1 MKTITQALSDHLDQE
16 VTTLCS
22 CWRIV
27 RRDGQEFYFTDHD
40 QDVVFE
46 GNTYEAESSYDRTA
60 VQSTSDFGVSNLD
73 VSGILDSEKIRDEE
87 LRAGLFNRADVYVFI
102 VNWQAPD
109 SGALKVRRGW
119 FGEVTLLDNGTFMTE
134 IRGLAQALTHNW
146 IEVYSAECR
155 ADFCDSRCKLNIA
168 DYTHRGS
175 VTSTSDGRSQFVAS
189 DIPDAPTTSTSV
201 GAHRYW
207 SFKPTGI
214 PNGVWFELAQLRFRD
229 QSGNLIQGGTAFD
242 NIPRG
247 LDSDSPN
254 RLRDGKYHTTWGFNS
269 AWNDENDDDDP
280 DIPIGDVRWW
290 IDFGQAVDIA
300 QIEVIAGEAG
310 LAPSAF
316 DIQYLDTE
324 PTVGSIWNAGAS
336 FAFTFAQDGQSALF
350 AFGSAGQG
358 PINIAETPQ
367 NLPAPFTGAST
378 YVGGTI
384 TWITGKN
391 AGRVVEIIGYDDATN
406 TIDLFEGMSY
416 QIEVG
421 DLFDIAQGCD
431 GSLAACKLYNNV
443 VNRRAEDY
451 IPGNDEFMSYP
462 DATS

>member
-1 MKTITQALSDHLDQE
+1 MKTISQALSDHLDQE
-16 VTTLCS
+16 VTTLAS

-40 QDVVFE
+40 QDILFE
-46 GNTYEAESSYDRTA
+46 GNLYEAEASYDRTA

-109 SGALKVRRGW
+109 TGALRVRRGW
-119 FGEVTLLDNGTFMTE
+119 FGEVTLLDNGTFVTE

-155 ADFCDSRCKLNIA
+155 ADFCDDRCKLDIA
-168 DYTHRGS
+168 DYTRRGT
-175 VTSTSDGRSQFVAS
+175 VTTTSDGRSQFTAS
-189 DIPDAPTTSTSV
+189 DIPDAPTVGTSE

-207 SFKPTGI
+207 SFRPDGI
-214 PNGVWFELAQLRFRD
+214 PNGTWFALAQLRFRD
-229 QSGNLIQGGTAFD
+229 QDGNLIQGGTAFD
-242 NIPRG
+242 NIPDG
-247 LDSDSPN
+247 LNSDSPR

-269 AWNDENDDDDP
+269 AWNNESEDDE
-280 DIPIGDVRWW
+280 DIDIADVRWW
-290 IDFGQAVDIA
+290 IDFGSAIDIA

-310 LAPSAF
+310 LAPSSF
-316 DIQYLDTE
+316 DIQWLDTE
-324 PTVGSIWNAGAS
+324 PVNGSVWNTVAS
-336 FAFTFAQDGQSALF
+336 FAFNFTTDGQSAVF
-350 AFGSAGQG
+350 AFGSSGQG

-367 NLPAPFTGAST
+367 DLPVPFTGAST

-384 TWITGKN
+384 TWFSGKN
-391 AGRVVEIIGYDDATN
+391 AGRVVEIIGYDDETN

-416 QIEVG
+416 TIEPG

-431 GSLAACKLYNNV
+431 RSLASCKLYDNV
-443 VNRRAEDY
+443 ANRRAEDY
-451 IPGNDEFMSYP
+451 IPGNDEFMRYP
-462 DATS
+462 DAT